1 MKKSHALKLRL
12 LGPLM
17 LALAA
22 LAGAT
27 HLGLQASRSSLP
39 TSSDMRDGASSESWN
54 VALRSPAAPLP
65 SPLGPSE
72 EGVRLEA
79 LSDGL
84 ALPHEHLS
92 RVNHLARAG
101 TLRELGDL
109 SGALTE
115 CRRALHD
122 APEDEEALR
131 TLARL
136 GRLTGRTELAV
147 LAFERLG
154 RLQPED
160 ASPLVQ
166 QARLLLSLGRHG
178 DATRVGAEAITRD
191 PEDAEAYHVLGRAH
205 LAAGNLPEAIVRF
218 QQAVH
223 LDPEH
228 GHALNNLGLAWLRAN
243 ENARAAEVLTRAAA
257 LLPHVA
263 YVHNNLGVA
272 CERLGRT
279 EEAQAA
285 YATAT
290 RLSPRYVQARI
301 NTERMNRLARL
312 DVPSPGLGGDMPPGS
327 SSEDAT
333 P

>member
-1 MKKSHALKLRL
+1 MKKPRSLKPRL
-12 LGPLM
+12 LLSLLPTLSL
-17 LALAA
+17 LAFAA
-22 LAGAT
+22 
-27 HLGLQASRSSLP
+27 HPGLQASRASQP
-39 TSSDMRDGASSESWN
+39 TSSDMHAGLAS
-54 VALRSPAAPLP
+54 LPAAV
-65 SPLGPSE
+65 SPHEHARPGTSAPTLLE
-72 EGVRLEA
+72 EGAPPEGLSEA
-79 LSDGL
+79 L

-92 RVNHLARAG
+92 RVNHLTRARV
-101 TLRELGDL
+101 LHELGDL

-122 APEDEEALR
+122 DPEDEEALR

-136 GRLTGRTELAV
+136 GRLTGRAELAA

-154 RLQPED
+154 HLRPED

-166 QARLLLSLGRHG
+166 QARLLVSLGRHAAAARAG
-178 DATRVGAEAITRD
+178 EEAITRD
-191 PEDAEAYHVLGRAH
+191 AEDAEAYHVLGRAH
-205 LAAGNLPEAIVRF
+205 LASGNLSEAILRF

-223 LDPEH
+223 LAPEH
-228 GHALNNLGLAWLRAN
+228 GHALNNLGLARLRAN
-243 ENARAAEVLTRAAA
+243 DNARAAEVLARAAA

-279 EEAQAA
+279 EEAHLA

-290 RLSPRYVQARI
+290 RLSPRYVQARV
-301 NTERMNRLARL
+301 NTERMNRVASLG
-312 DVPSPGLGGDMPPGS
+312 VSPPSLGGGMPPGS
-327 SSEDAT
+327 PPEDAA